1 MEKKIVKRWDWTKED
16 IRTLKGPRAREG
28 KDHGNWPV
36 QGSKGTYR
44 VHLRHGVSRVRSSMQ
59 HTIGIIFHDVKWG
72 YARHSRGAT

>member
-1 MEKKIVKRWDWTKED
+1 MEKKNSESVGLDERGHPYTQ
-16 IRTLKGPRAREG
+16 GPRAREG

-44 VHLRHGVSRVRSSMQ
+44 VHLRHGMSRVRSSMQ

>member
-1 MEKKIVKRWDWTKED
+1 MLKPLQRGMLGRGT
-16 IRTLKGPRAREG
+16 IRAAPHRAREG

-44 VHLRHGVSRVRSSMQ
+44 VHGVSRVRSNMQ
-59 HTIGIIFHDVKWG
+59 HTIGIIFHEKWG